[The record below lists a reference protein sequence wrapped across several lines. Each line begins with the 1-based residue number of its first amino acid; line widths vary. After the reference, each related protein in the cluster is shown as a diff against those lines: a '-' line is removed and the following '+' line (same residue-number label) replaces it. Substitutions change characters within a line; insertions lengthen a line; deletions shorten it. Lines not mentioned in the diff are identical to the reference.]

1 MKIIAKDR
9 NTGEMIELNAEEDTS
24 MGTLNYFYCDQ
35 EGNYLRSSKRPYDKM
50 PRHS

>member
-35 EGNYLRSSKRPYDKM
+35 EGNYLRSSKRP
-50 PRHS
+50 